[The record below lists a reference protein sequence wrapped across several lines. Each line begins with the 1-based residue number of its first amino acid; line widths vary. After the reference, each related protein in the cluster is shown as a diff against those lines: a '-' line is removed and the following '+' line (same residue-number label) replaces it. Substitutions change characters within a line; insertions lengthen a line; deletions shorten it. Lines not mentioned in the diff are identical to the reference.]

1 MKLILFICLSF
12 CVNFCVKGQELWLDD
27 LPIQTYSE
35 GLRPVIA
42 KQSYIKDTIRL
53 QGQKFSRGL
62 GAISPVVLAFVLEK
76 KAIRFQAIVG
86 VEDKGNKDIP
96 LSFYVLG
103 DGKVL
108 FEKKDMKVGDAPVE
122 VDVDVRGI
130 QQLGLL
136 TTDPVG
142 GVGNKKTYANWAN
155 ARLLLLENFTPG
167 HIQNTGEKYILTPEP
182 LKTPRINSPQ
192 LVGARPNH
200 PFLYSIAAT
209 GDRPMRYTAQ
219 GLPSGLL
226 LDPSTGIITGK
237 INQAGIFQARLQ
249 AENKLGKS
257 SIPLE
262 IRIGEVI
269 ALTPPLGWNGWNS
282 WEAHIDQEKV
292 LASAEAMMTKK
303 LNQHGWSY
311 INIDD
316 AWQGIRDPKTLAL
329 QPNEKFPDIRGMI
342 AKIHAMGLKSGVYST
357 PYIASYGGYVGASS
371 DFPQGGETHDMIK
384 VNRQPFS
391 RIAKYRFE
399 IQDAN
404 QMADWGVD
412 YLKYDWRIDVNS
424 TQRMSEALRNSGR
437 DIVFSISNNAPFEQV
452 NDWVKWTNMYRTGPD
467 IKDSW
472 TSLYH
477 TSFTLDKWSPYSGPG
492 HWADPD
498 MMILGDVS
506 IGPVMH
512 PTRLTPDEQYSH
524 VSIFSL
530 IAAPMLIGCPIERLD
545 EFTLGLLSNDE
556 VIAIHQDPL
565 GKAGR
570 LVQEKDGFQIWLRE
584 LSNGDFAIGIFNHD
598 FYGRTPASYFRWGHE
613 SAREMKIELAD
624 LGLKG
629 SWKIRDVWRQ
639 KDQGLNKSIK
649 TKIPFHGVSFF
660 RLSH

>member
-1 MKLILFICLSF
+1 
-12 CVNFCVKGQELWLDD
+12 
-27 LPIQTYSE
+27 
-35 GLRPVIA
+35 
-42 KQSYIKDTIRL
+42 
-53 QGQKFSRGL
+53 
-62 GAISPVVLAFVLEK
+62 
-76 KAIRFQAIVG
+76 
-86 VEDKGNKDIP
+86 
-96 LSFYVLG
+96 
-103 DGKVL
+103 
-108 FEKKDMKVGDAPVE
+108 
-122 VDVDVRGI
+122 
-130 QQLGLL
+130 
-136 TTDPVG
+136 
-142 GVGNKKTYANWAN
+142 
-155 ARLLLLENFTPG
+155 
-167 HIQNTGEKYILTPEP
+167 
-182 LKTPRINSPQ
+182 
-192 LVGARPNH
+192 
-200 PFLYSIAAT
+200 
-209 GDRPMRYTAQ
+209 
-219 GLPSGLL
+219 
-226 LDPSTGIITGK
+226 
-237 INQAGIFQARLQ
+237 
-249 AENKLGKS
+249 
-257 SIPLE
+257 
-262 IRIGEVI
+262 
-269 ALTPPLGWNGWNS
+269 
-282 WEAHIDQEKV
+282 
-292 LASAEAMMTKK
+292 
-303 LNQHGWSY
+303 
-311 INIDD
+311 
-316 AWQGIRDPKTLAL
+316 
-329 QPNEKFPDIRGMI
+329 
-342 AKIHAMGLKSGVYST
+342 
-357 PYIASYGGYVGASS
+357 
-371 DFPQGGETHDMIK
+371 
-384 VNRQPFS
+384 
-391 RIAKYRFE
+391 
-399 IQDAN
+399 
-404 QMADWGVD
+404 VD

-570 LVQEKDGFQIWLRE
+570 MVQEKDGFQIWLRE
-584 LSNGDFAIGIFNHD
+584 LSNGDFALGIFNHD
-598 FYGRTPASYFRWGHE
+598 FYGQTPASYFRWGHE

-629 SWKIRDVWRQ
+629 NWKIRDVWRQ

>member
-1 MKLILFICLSF
+1 MKLILLICLTIS
-12 CVNFCVKGQELWLDD
+12 VQAQQLWLDD

-42 KQSYIKDTIRL
+42 KQSYAKDTLRIK
-53 QGQKFSRGL
+53 GQKFNRGL
-62 GAISPVVLAFVLEK
+62 GAISPVVLAFVLDK
-76 KAIRFQAIVG
+76 KAIRFKATVG
-86 VEDKGNKDIP
+86 AEDKGNKDIP

-103 DGKVL
+103 DGKIL
-108 FEKKDMKVGDAPVE
+108 FEKRDMKVGDVPVE

-155 ARLLLLENFTPG
+155 ARLLLKENFIPG
-167 HIQNTGEKYILTPEP
+167 YVQNTGKKYILTPKP

-192 LVGARPNH
+192 IVGARPSH

-209 GDRPMRYTAQ
+209 GERPMRYTAE
-219 GLPSGLL
+219 GLPSGLS
-226 LDPSTGIITGK
+226 LDPSSGIITGK
-237 INQAGIFQARLQ
+237 IDQIGVYRTYIQAV
-249 AENKLGKS
+249 NNLGKS

-282 WEAHIDQEKV
+282 WEANIDQEKV
-292 LASAEAMMTKK
+292 LASAEAMVSKK

-316 AWQGIRDPKTLAL
+316 AWQGLRDPKTLAL

-371 DFPQGGETHDMIK
+371 DFPQGGETHDLIK
-384 VNRQPFS
+384 VNRPPFS

-399 IQDAN
+399 IQDAI

-412 YLKYDWRIDVNS
+412 FLKYDWRIDVNS

-452 NDWVKWTNMYRTGPD
+452 IDWVKWTHMYRTGPD
-467 IKDSW
+467 IKDSY

-545 EFTLGLLSNDE
+545 DFTLNLLSNDE
-556 VIAIHQDPL
+556 VIAIHQDPM

-570 LVQEKDGFQIWLRE
+570 LIQEKDGFQIWLRE
-584 LSNGDFAIGIFNHD
+584 LSNGDYALGIFNHD
-598 FYGRTPASYFRWGHE
+598 FYGQKPTSYFRWGHE
-613 SAREMKIELAD
+613 RAREMKIDLAAI
-624 LGLKG
+624 GLHG
-629 SWKIRDVWRQ
+629 TWKIRDVWRQ
-639 KDQGLNKSIK
+639 KDQGK
-649 TKIPFHGVSFF
+649 TNQLKTLIPYHGVSFF
-660 RLSH
+660 RLSQ

>member
-1 MKLILFICLSF
+1 MKLILFICLSISLEA
-12 CVNFCVKGQELWLDD
+12 QQLWLDD

-42 KQSYIKDTIRL
+42 KQSYIKDTIRI
-53 QGQKFSRGL
+53 QGQKFTRGL
-62 GAISPVVLAFVLEK
+62 GAISPVVLAFVLDK
-76 KAIRFQAIVG
+76 KASRFQAIVG
-86 VEDKGNKDIP
+86 PEDKGNKDIP

-108 FEKKDMKVGDAPVE
+108 FEKKDMKIGDAPVA

-155 ARLLLLENFTPG
+155 ARLLLQENFIPG
-167 HIQNTGEKYILTPEP
+167 YVQNTGKKYILTPAP

-192 LVGARPNH
+192 VMGARPGH

-209 GDRPMRYTAQ
+209 GERPMRYTAE
-219 GLPSGLL
+219 GLPSGLI
-226 LDPSTGIITGK
+226 LDAATGIISGKVEQTGVFNVR
-237 INQAGIFQARLQ
+237 IQAK
-249 AENKLGKS
+249 NTHGKS

-262 IRIGEVI
+262 IRIGEAI

-292 LASAEAMMTKK
+292 LASAEAMVLKK

-371 DFPQGGETHDMIK
+371 DFPQGGETHDLIK
-384 VNRQPFS
+384 VNRPPFS

-412 YLKYDWRIDVNS
+412 FLKYDWRIDVNS
-424 TQRMSEALRNSGR
+424 TQRMSEALRKSGR

-452 NDWVKWTNMYRTGPD
+452 NDWVKWTQMYRTGPD
-467 IKDSW
+467 IKDSY

-545 EFTLGLLSNDE
+545 EFTLNLLSNDE
-556 VIAIHQDPL
+556 VIAVHQDPM

-570 LVQEKDGFQIWLRE
+570 LIQEKDGFQIWLRE
-584 LSNGDFAIGIFNHD
+584 LSNGDYALGIFNHN
-598 FYGRTPASYFRWGHE
+598 FYGEKPASYFRWGHE
-613 SAREMKIELAD
+613 KAREIKLNLVEI
-624 LGLKG
+624 GLKG
-629 SWKIRDVWRQ
+629 TWKIRDVWRQ
-639 KDQGLNKSIK
+639 KDQGK
-649 TKIPFHGVSFF
+649 TNHLTTQIPHHGVAFY
-660 RLSH
+660 RLSK